1 MTRTLMV
8 LLGLLLC
15 ASAQAASEY
24 SAKFLLTLTPGG
36 KTAAA
41 EIQILP
47 KDGYVKTMNL
57 VMPSSRFS
65 RITGDGTVSIK
76 GDQVLWT
83 LPKAGG
89 RLKYAVLIDNKRSN
103 GAFDALMTSSW
114 AIFRGDKVFPK
125 ARVRAKGRSVSELMI
140 VVPAVWHANTGYER
154 FKEGEHRFRVFD
166 AKRKFDQPAGWMIA
180 GKIANRAENIAG
192 SKVIVAGPEGLG
204 MRRQDMLAFL
214 NYNLPELKRAFGK
227 LPPVLLIVSG
237 PDPTWRGGLSGPNS
251 LYLHMDRPM
260 ISENGTSALLHE
272 LSHSITR
279 LRSSKKPS
287 NNADWIV
294 EGLAEF
300 YGIESMRRSGGVSDE
315 RFDYTLG
322 ELKSWSKAVKSLRV
336 ARSSGEITA
345 KAVLVMVNLDREIRQ
360 ASAGKKNLDQVTK
373 ILLEQG
379 SIGNS
384 DFLAAVKQV
393 LGRDAKSLQI
403 AELR

>member
-1 MTRTLMV
+1 MLW
-8 LLGLLLC
+8 LGLMLC
-15 ASAQAASEY
+15 ASVQAASEY

-57 VMPSSRFS
+57 RMPSNRFS

-103 GAFDALMTSSW
+103 GAFDALMTNSW

-125 ARVRAKGRSVSELMI
+125 ARVRAKGRSISELTI
-140 VVPAVWHANTGYER
+140 AVPSVWHANTGYER
-154 FKEGEHRFRVFD
+154 YKEGEHRFRVFD
-166 AKRKFDQPAGWMIA
+166 AKRKFDQPAGWMIV
-180 GKIANRAENIAG
+180 GKIANRAEMIAG
-192 SKVIVAGPEGLG
+192 TKVIVAGPEGLG

-214 NYNLPELKRAFGK
+214 SYNLPELKRAFGK

-237 PDPTWRGGLSGPNS
+237 PDPMWRGGLSGPNS

-272 LSHSITR
+272 LTHSITR

-287 NNADWIV
+287 NDADWIV

-300 YGIESMRRSGGVSDE
+300 YGIESMRRSGGVSDD
-315 RFDYTLG
+315 RFDSTLA
-322 ELKSWSKAVKSLRV
+322 ELKSWSKSVKSLRV
-336 ARSSGEITA
+336 ARSSAEITA

-360 ASAGKKNLDQVTK
+360 ASGGKKSLDQVTK

-379 SIGNS
+379 AISNN
-384 DFLAAVKQV
+384 DFYAAVKQV
-393 LGRDAKSLQI
+393 LGRDAKALQI